1 MVKKGKLALPAI
13 FFHGKATNNKLTQMK
28 KYLGLLLFMLSFG
41 MVSAQKNV
49 VDKIVAIVGDE
60 IILKSDIENAYL
72 QEQGRGL
79 VSSSSDYKT
88 ELLEQQLIQKLLM
101 AQAQVDSIF
110 VTEEEVEAAV
120 SNQIDYFISNAGSQ
134 ERLENYFGKSLQ
146 EIKDEMRTPIR
157 ERLIT
162 EQMQQKI
169 VEKIRLTPSEVRA
182 FFKKIP
188 RDSLPDIP
196 DKYELQQIVLR
207 PHISEAEKERIRERL
222 REFREQIIKGEKT
235 FNTLAVL
242 YSEDPGSTAHGGELG
257 YLSKNDLDPAFAE
270 AAFSL
275 KPGKIS
281 KIVESEFGFHIL
293 QLIDRQGEKVNVRH
307 ILLQPKI
314 SEEEKQ
320 EALNRLDTIR
330 QYVTEGKMTF
340 EEAAFYFSTDKKTKN
355 NGGLFADPR
364 TSEARI
370 SRADIPGEMARE
382 VNQMKEGEISQPFV
396 SLQNGREEYKI
407 IKIKTFYP
415 KHKANLDD
423 DWQNFELELQRQKQ
437 MDKLEK
443 WIKEKQAST
452 YIHIDEDYSKGKF
465 RYDGWIK

>member
-1 MVKKGKLALPAI
+1 
-13 FFHGKATNNKLTQMK
+13 MK
-28 KYLGLLLFMLSFG
+28 KYWVLFVLALQFSG
-41 MVSAQKNV
+41 IAAQKNV

-79 VSSSSDYKT
+79 FSSSADYKT
-88 ELLEQQLIQKLLM
+88 ELLEQQLMQKLLM
-101 AQAQVDSIF
+101 AQAQIDSVF

-120 SNQIDYFISNAGSQ
+120 ASQIEYFISNAGSQ
-134 ERLENYFGKSLQ
+134 ERLESYFGKSLQ
-146 EIKDEMRTPIR
+146 EIRDEMRTPLR
-157 ERLIT
+157 EKLIT

-169 VEKIRLTPSEVRA
+169 VEKIRITPSEVRA

-188 RDSLPDIP
+188 KDSLPDIG

-207 PHISEAEKERIRERL
+207 PNISDAEKERIREQL
-222 REFREQIIKGEKT
+222 REYRDQILKGEKT

-242 YSEDPGSTAHGGELG
+242 YSEDPGSAARGGELG
-257 YLSKNDLDPAFAE
+257 YLTKNDLDPAFAE

-275 KPGKIS
+275 KPGRIS
-281 KIVESEFGFHIL
+281 KIVESEFGFHII

-314 SEEEKQ
+314 SDEEKQ

-340 EEAAFYFSTDKKTKN
+340 EEAAYYFSTDKKTKN

-364 TSEARI
+364 TSEAKI
-370 SRADIPGEMARE
+370 AKADIPGDMARE
-382 VNQMKEGEISQPFV
+382 VNKLKPGEISQPFV
-396 SLQNGREEYKI
+396 SRQDGREEYKVV
-407 IKIKTFYP
+407 KIKTFYP
-415 KHKANLDD
+415 RHKANLDD
-423 DWQNFELELQRQKQ
+423 DWQNFEIELQRQKQ
-437 MDKLEK
+437 MEKLEK

-452 YIHIDEDYSKGKF
+452 YIHIDENYRDGKF